1 MYNNIVKDY
10 ENKVDNM
17 EKMFYT
23 FMFNSDPQKIVKVKP
38 GEGGGGG
45 EEDDDDEM
53 TGKRKVTIE
62 KTNMVK
68 QITKAAV
75 LELCG
80 RTLQRTDLIDLLGER
95 FPRRKVHEVVTIL
108 ESLKMVCVLYKSG
121 DERTPTGE
129 DIFSANKNMII
140 TATSLQP
147 LEDAL
152 CYIKEINKNLEAIL
166 TDLLKE

>member
-1 MYNNIVKDY
+1 
-10 ENKVDNM
+10 M

-38 GEGGGGG
+38 GEEGGGGGG
-45 EEDDDDEM
+45 EEEDDDDEEV
-53 TGKRKVTIE
+53 TDRRKVTIE

-80 RTLQRTDLIDLLGER
+80 RTLQRTDLVDLLGER

-152 CYIKEINKNLEAIL
+152 CYVKEINKNLEAIL